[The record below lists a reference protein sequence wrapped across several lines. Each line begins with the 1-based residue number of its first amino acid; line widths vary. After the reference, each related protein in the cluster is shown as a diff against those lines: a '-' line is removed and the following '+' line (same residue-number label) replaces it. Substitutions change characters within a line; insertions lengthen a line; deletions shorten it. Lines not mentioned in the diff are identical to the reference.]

1 MFRHTT
7 PAILV
12 ILAMGAVSG
21 MFAQTAENPHFRAY
35 LRSPAQPEGWV
46 IADFRVHV
54 LYDAKGEL
62 DSGGSCIRLRYSL
75 REDMALTGV
84 RIHRGSDGR
93 AVLQGQFPGTVM
105 RGNGSLTAG
114 ATQKIQ
120 VPRSDRVSLAV
131 LRQFLENPTDHHV
144 TLATREQP
152 EGVFR
157 GPIWTTERTVLMS
170 LANAAESAIP
180 GDRPARAA
188 LGVDV
193 ALSRDASGKI
203 VLGEAAILGTY
214 HFPAQVTFTGLHIRA
229 GSDGAGPVVMSAPF
243 TALVSDASGTGA
255 IFQDYMTRVLPEN
268 ETAFRG
274 LMEVVRSPGNF
285 SVTLEAGTQPDRILR
300 GRLRRTDQMDFQ
312 LQYSTRNVV
321 PPPADWDSWAT
332 ALNTLYTLRR
342 EDGSVAASA
351 WYQQWQFR
359 FPEASVFR
367 SLEVRRG
374 HAGTNGP
381 VAAGGPPIRTGPTQ
395 LPNGHYDA
403 SGYYGVQTFDEG
415 DPNDFIN
422 DFVRR
427 PEEFYS
433 EARLEKYP
441 EGALRA
447 QFSTMTQL
455 PVIDTVLAANLD
467 PSSRTLAPGGLISII
482 GRNLAKVGTGLSGW
496 EGQVIPESL
505 NSVVAGSGPWLA
517 RLLFVSPS
525 QINAQLPF
533 ELPTGARQLAV
544 NNGNGLSNVVSIQV
558 DAVAPAIFGGVIL
571 KHADSSIVD
580 PLNPAQAGDAI
591 IIYATGMGQTTPALS
606 SGRLVNPDT
615 PCRTVPVTA
624 AIGAKA
630 AEVLSSAA
638 APGFPGVYQVV
649 LRVPVGAGTGNAPL
663 ILRAG
668 AATSNTVS
676 VAVR

>member
-1 MFRHTT
+1 MFRHWTAT
-7 PAILV
+7 CLI
-12 ILAMGAVSG
+12 ILALSSAHGL
-21 MFAQTAENPHFRAY
+21 FAQTAENPQFRAY
-35 LRSPAQPEGWV
+35 LRSPAQPDGLV
-46 IADFRVHV
+46 IADFRAHV
-54 LYDAKGEL
+54 LRDAKGVF
-62 DSGGSCIRLRYSL
+62 DSGGACTRLRYDL
-75 REDMALTGV
+75 REDVTLTGV
-84 RIHRGSDGR
+84 RIHRDSDGR
-93 AVLQGQFPGTVM
+93 VVLQAQFPGTAL
-105 RGNGSLTAG
+105 RGNGSLAAS

-120 VPRSDRVSLAV
+120 VPRGDRAGLEA
-131 LRQFLENPTDHHV
+131 LRQFLEDPTSHYV

-157 GPIWTTERTVLMS
+157 GPVWTTERTVLMS

-180 GDRPARAA
+180 GDRPARVA
-188 LGVDV
+188 LAVDA

-203 VLGEAAILGTY
+203 VMGEVSFLGTY

-229 GSDGAGPVVMSAPF
+229 GSTGAGPIVISAPF
-243 TALVSDASGTGA
+243 TALASHANGTGA
-255 IFQDYMTRVLPEN
+255 IWQDYTTRVLPEN
-268 ETAFRG
+268 EAPFRA
-274 LMEVVRSPGNF
+274 LAEVVRSPESF
-285 SVTLEAGTQPDRILR
+285 SVTLEAGSQPDRILR

-312 LQYSTRNVV
+312 LQYNTRNVV
-321 PPPADWDSWAT
+321 PPPTDWDSGTT
-332 ALNTLYTLRR
+332 ALNTLFALRR
-342 EDGSVAASA
+342 EDGSVAAAA
-351 WYQQWQFR
+351 WYLQWMFR
-359 FPEASVFR
+359 FPEASVLR
-367 SLEVRRG
+367 SIQIRRG
-374 HAGTNGP
+374 RAGTNGP
-381 VAAGGPPIRTGPTQ
+381 VVAGPPDWAFSTE
-395 LPNGHYDA
+395 LPNGHFDGA
-403 SGYYGVQTFDEG
+403 GFNGTNTFDEG
-415 DPNDFIN
+415 EPNNFIN
-422 DFVRR
+422 DLVAH

-441 EGALRA
+441 EGAFRA

-467 PSSRTLAPGGLISII
+467 PRSRTLAPGGLISII
-482 GRNLAKVGTGLSGW
+482 GRNLAKVGTGLNGW

-505 NSVVAGSGPWLA
+505 NSVVVGSGPWLA
-517 RLLFVSPS
+517 RLLFVSPA

-533 ELPTGARQLAV
+533 DLPTGARQLAV
-544 NNGNGLSNVVSIQV
+544 NNGNGLSNVVPIQV
-558 DAVAPAIFGGVIL
+558 DTVAPAIFGGVIV
-571 KHADSSIVD
+571 KQADSSIVD

-668 AATSNTVS
+668 ATTSNTVS